1 MTVLTCGLHDPKAGL
16 QWLSDRHS
24 KKILSMFDQV
34 IVSAST
40 LTDKAYL
47 QRLGEQGFIVHRRKK
62 KQITT
67 SYLEAIKQA
76 SILDPDTILYCD
88 FDRAMHW
95 VHTQAKELS
104 YVAKH
109 IEPTGYFIG
118 MRGPKEYK
126 THHDALRYTEELPN
140 AIISDFMGES
150 SRKDYLSGCYGL
162 SRAAATFVIKH
173 IPFTSW
179 ATFGEWPLIMKKNG
193 FSPTYAVC
201 KGLAWENAS
210 QHQEEVKRAGSVAA
224 YREQLSTPAEWKR
237 RSEMAREFVSSL
249 ILKP

>member
-1 MTVLTCGLHDPKAGL
+1 MTVLTCGVHDPKAGL
-16 QWLSDRHS
+16 EWLSDKYS
-24 KKILSMFDQV
+24 KKLLSMFDHVV
-34 IVSAST
+34 ISASP

-47 QRLGEQGFIVHRRKK
+47 QKLSDQGYIIHRRRKNH
-62 KQITT
+62 ITT

-76 SILDPDTILYCD
+76 VALNPDTILYCD
-88 FDRAMHW
+88 FDRVMHW
-95 VHTQAKELS
+95 VHTHAKELS
-104 YVAKH
+104 CVAKH

-118 MRGPKEYK
+118 MRGPKEYA

-150 SRKDYLSGCYGL
+150 SRKDYLSGCYGF
-162 SRAAATFVIKH
+162 SYAAAEFIIKN
-173 IPFTSW
+173 ISFKSW

-193 FSPTYAVC
+193 YPPTYAVC
-201 KGLAWENAS
+201 KGLAWENAD

-224 YREQLSTPAEWKR
+224 YREQLSNPAEWQKR
-237 RSEMAREFVSSL
+237 STMALEFVSSL